1 MTTSRTNYIC
11 MITRS
16 VAVAFIVVVIVSA
29 AAEEEWYKMERKK
42 KQNYV
47 IPFGYKILVLN

>member
-1 MTTSRTNYIC
+1 

-29 AAEEEWYKMERKK
+29 AAEEEWYKMERKRSK
-42 KQNYV
+42 TMSFHLV
-47 IPFGYKILVLN
+47 IKYSY